1 MTKVIACFVL
11 SYLVGSIPSGVVL
24 SRLMGFPDPR
34 SGGSG
39 NIGATNVMR
48 VGGKLPATLTLAM
61 DVFKGFLPTIVFSK
75 LFGSQIMGLM
85 SGFFAFFGH
94 LYPIYLGFK
103 GGKGVATALG
113 VFLYISP
120 FSVLILAG
128 VFLVVLALKGVVS
141 LSSIVASSLLPFI
154 VLSSE
159 RSIKLFLCS
168 LLFSFFIVLKHK
180 PNIERMRSGEEKRIF
195 RGILG

>member
-48 VGGKLPATLTLAM
+48 VGGKLPAILTLAM

-159 RSIKLFLCS
+159 RDVKLFLCS